1 MRRFGG
7 WQSSVSTVTIGISFG
22 SVLLVGP
29 MAAASSSAA
38 MRDAIRQTLPRYDP
52 KIRADHL
59 AAPPMKTPLSEPTTE
74 GLSVEPGEPLVSLP
88 RIIVRSTQE
97 ETPAVTLPRIIVR
110 PPVNN
115 VKIDEMLTPAARDA
129 QLVKKHLSSFDR
141 NFLNRF
147 TLPFFGRS
155 KESRAQHAEAIE
167 ATASQLNA
175 IADLI
180 EREGGEDADP
190 EEQKKLKKLYLETY
204 ISRPK

>member
-1 MRRFGG
+1 MRTFGG
-7 WQSSVSTVTIGISFG
+7 WRITVSPATISFG
-22 SVLLVGP
+22 SILLVGP
-29 MAAASSSAA
+29 MAAANSSDE

-52 KIRADHL
+52 KIRAADL
-59 AAPPMKTPLSEPTTE
+59 ASQPTETPPSESATE
-74 GLSVEPGEPLVSLP
+74 MSIADSGEPPVSLP
-88 RIIVRSTQE
+88 RIVVRSRQE
-97 ETPAVTLPRIIVR
+97 ETPAVTLPRILVR

-129 QLVKKHLSSFDR
+129 QLVKKHLSSLDR

-155 KESRAQHAEAIE
+155 KESRARNAEAID
-167 ATASQLNA
+167 AAASQLNA

-204 ISRPK
+204 LSRPK